1 MAKKAPKLVIDN
13 EELTQEFFEDAR
25 LIGIVAPLKGYQ
37 FCGGLN
43 ETLRVKFKLSR
54 DIGIELKKKTRN
66 YFFDV
71 YEYHEPTGSLSYFV
85 YSNKS
90 EGEFLLPE
98 FKHLDYLLLMKG
110 DSVLNE
116 TLHQLISVIKL
127 INGVQLVIE
136 LTNEKVKNKENLV
149 F

>member
-1 MAKKAPKLVIDN
+1 MAKKAPKFVIDN
-13 EELTQEFFEDAR
+13 KELTQEFFEDAR
-25 LIGIVAPLKGYQ
+25 LIGVVAPLKGYQ

-43 ETLRVKFKLSR
+43 ETMRMRFRLSK
-54 DIGIELKKKTRN
+54 DIGIELKKKIRD

-71 YEYHEPTGSLSYFV
+71 YEYHEPTGSLSYFI

-110 DSVLNE
+110 DSVSNE
-116 TLHQLISVIKL
+116 VLQQLISVIKV

-136 LTNEKVKNKENLV
+136 LTNEKIKNKENLV

>member
-1 MAKKAPKLVIDN
+1 MAKKASKLIIDN
-13 EELTQEFFEDAR
+13 DELTLEFFEDAR
-25 LIGIVAPLKGYQ
+25 LIGIVASMKGYQ

-43 ETLRVKFKLSR
+43 ETLRMKFKLSE
-54 DIGIELKKKTRN
+54 DIGIGLKKKTRD

-71 YEYHEPTGSLSYFV
+71 YEYHEPTGSLSYFI

-98 FKHLDYLLLMKG
+98 FKNLDYLLLMKG
-110 DSVLNE
+110 DPVSNEVLQQMI
-116 TLHQLISVIKL
+116 HVIKV
-127 INGVQLVIE
+127 INGVQLVAE
-136 LTNEKVKNKENLV
+136 LKNEKIKNKENLI